1 MIRLSGSKIEEVTV
15 SNEEVV
21 IKLKDGEKIVVR
33 PNINTVINVDVV
45 EEDGEVKDVKVT
57 ELDEE
62 MYRMCLKQAFLE
74 ISLQ

>member
-1 MIRLSGSKIEEVTV
+1 MIRLSGSEIEEVAV

-21 IKLKDGEKIVVR
+21 IRLKGGGKVVVR
-33 PNINTVINVDVV
+33 PGIKSVINVDVV
-45 EEDGEVKDVKVT
+45 EEDGEVKDVKVA

-62 MYRMCLKQAFLE
+62 MRRVCLKQALLE

>member
-1 MIRLSGSKIEEVTV
+1 MIRLSGSEIEEVAV

-21 IKLKDGEKIVVR
+21 IRLKDGGKVVVR
-33 PNINTVINVDVV
+33 PGIKSVINVDVV
-45 EEDGEVKDVKVT
+45 EEDGEVKDVKVA

-62 MYRMCLKQAFLE
+62 MRRVCLKQALLE

>member
-1 MIRLSGSKIEEVTV
+1 MIRLSGSEIEEVTI
-15 SNEEVV
+15 SNEEVM
-21 IKLKDGEKIVVR
+21 IRLKDGGKIVVR
-33 PNINTVINVDVV
+33 PNIRTVINVDVV

-62 MYRMCLKQAFLE
+62 MYRMCLKQVFLE